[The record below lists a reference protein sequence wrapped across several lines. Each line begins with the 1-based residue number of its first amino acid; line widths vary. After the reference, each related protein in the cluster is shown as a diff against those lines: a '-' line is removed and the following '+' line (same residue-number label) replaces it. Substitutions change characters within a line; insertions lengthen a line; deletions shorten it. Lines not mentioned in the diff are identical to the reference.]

1 MGGRGRTAV
10 LKGDSFPPIPNLE
23 PWDGKDGEVSGGG
36 QGRRWEC
43 DSMSSSVHVNAVGL
57 CLEWLQ
63 DNFQR
68 MLWGQPTAL
77 RARLCCVISCFH
89 VFTL

>member
-43 DSMSSSVHVNAVGL
+43 DSMSLSVHVNAVGRVWNGSRTTSK
-57 CLEWLQ
+57 E
-63 DNFQR
+63 
-68 MLWGQPTAL
+68 
-77 RARLCCVISCFH
+77 CCGANQQ
-89 VFTL
+89 L